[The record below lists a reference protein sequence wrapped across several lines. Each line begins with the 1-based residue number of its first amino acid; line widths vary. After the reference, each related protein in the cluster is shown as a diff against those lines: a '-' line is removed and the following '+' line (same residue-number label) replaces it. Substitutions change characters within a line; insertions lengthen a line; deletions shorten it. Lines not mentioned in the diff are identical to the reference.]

1 MRDIIT
7 EIWSTARRNKLRTAL
22 TGFAVAWGIFML
34 IVLLGAGNGLINAS
48 MNNNSRFIANSMA
61 IFGGTTSKPYKGLKE
76 GRYVPL
82 KDKDI
87 TTTETQFTENIDEV
101 GARLSQ
107 PATTI
112 SLGENYVST
121 TLNGVYPNHEQTD
134 KMEMRYGRFIN
145 HIDMKEKRKVLVLGD
160 KQAEELTHNVE
171 SLVGKYLKVG
181 AFAFRVVG
189 IYKEKQNSSASAYT
203 AYTTLQTVY
212 GKSNQPERI
221 VFTFHGLNTEKAN
234 EDFEKEYR
242 AKLNTAHQAD
252 PEDESALWIWNR
264 YTQNLQMETGMG
276 IIRTALWIV
285 GLFTLLS
292 GIVGVSNIMLITV
305 KERTREFGIRKAIGA
320 KPWSILKL
328 IIVESV
334 IITTFFGYIGMV
346 LGVAANEYMDATLGH
361 DVIDTGLFKTTMF
374 VNPTVGLDVCIEAT
388 MVMVIAGT
396 LAGLVP
402 ALKASRIRPIE
413 ALRAE

>member
-87 TTTETQFTENIDEV
+87 TTTETQFMENIDEV
-101 GARLSQ
+101 GARVSQ

-121 TLNGVYPNHEQTD
+121 TLEGVYPNHEQTD

-221 VFTFHGLNTEKAN
+221 VFTFHGLNTEK
-234 EDFEKEYR
+234 DLFVEKVVMPALSINSIMLSIYWA
-242 AKLNTAHQAD
+242 AKVFNLSELCWQIFKYNFID
-252 PEDESALWIWNR
+252 ME
-264 YTQNLQMETGMG
+264 NLQ
-276 IIRTALWIV
+276 V
-285 GLFTLLS
+285 
-292 GIVGVSNIMLITV
+292 
-305 KERTREFGIRKAIGA
+305 
-320 KPWSILKL
+320 SILKL
-328 IIVESV
+328 SM
-334 IITTFFGYIGMV
+334 IITIWFLFRWLVHTV
-346 LGVAANEYMDATLGH
+346 LAMLRQHY
-361 DVIDTGLFKTTMF
+361 
-374 VNPTVGLDVCIEAT
+374 EAT
-388 MVMVIAGT
+388 DPTTAASKEVMSKNVIQVFIWGVWLMISLSVFHISVAWL
-396 LAGLVP
+396 LAISGGLSTGIGF
-402 ALKASRIRPIE
+402 AS
-413 ALRAE
+413 